1 MLSNIVFSSIKH
13 TEGAEVTEGTLEAGP
28 LSIREDPS
36 IITNYQK

>member
-1 MLSNIVFSSIKH
+1 MLSNIVFSSVKQ
-13 TEGAEVTEGTLEAGP
+13 TEDSKVTEGTLEAGP